1 MATIPRLLTPGSL
14 RKTGDRLWIA
24 DRGKI
29 FAASCLAL
37 ARLGFLKKPLG
48 ILGQLL
54 FNFAVMSSTP
64 LRIALLFSGQGAQT
78 VGMGRDLADHFSS
91 VAQLFADADEKLG
104 FPLSKIA
111 FEGPADEL
119 TRTSICQPALY
130 VHGLACLAALRE
142 RVPTLD
148 FVAAAGLSLG
158 EFTAHAAAGTFD
170 FYTGLELVAKRSRY
184 MDEACLASNG
194 GMAALIGGD
203 ETSVRNLAS
212 QTDVDVANLN
222 CPGQIVL
229 SGEASKVALAASLA
243 KEAGVRRATV
253 LNVAGAFH
261 SRLMEPA
268 YQRLS
273 VALAETE
280 ILSPRVPVVSN
291 VDAISVTD
299 PAKIRESL
307 AEQVTGSVRWTE
319 SIEYLINELKIDLFL
334 DLGPGA
340 VVAGLVGRINK
351 EARVLSISDVP
362 TLEKA
367 VAVLTEQ
374 PAA

>member
-1 MATIPRLLTPGSL
+1 
-14 RKTGDRLWIA
+14 
-24 DRGKI
+24 
-29 FAASCLAL
+29 
-37 ARLGFLKKPLG
+37 
-48 ILGQLL
+48 
-54 FNFAVMSSTP
+54 MSHTS

-78 VGMGRDLADHFSS
+78 VGMGRDLAAHFPA
-91 VAQLFADADEKLG
+91 VARLFGDADAKLG
-104 FPLSKIA
+104 FPLSTIA
-111 FEGPADEL
+111 FEGPAGEL
-119 TRTSICQPALY
+119 TRTSVCQPTLY
-130 VHGLACLAALRE
+130 VHGMACLFALRE

-184 MDEACLASNG
+184 MDEACRATNG
-194 GMAALIGGD
+194 GMAALIGG
-203 ETSVRNLAS
+203 EENAVRTLAS
-212 QTDVDVANLN
+212 QTDVDIANLN

-229 SGEASKVALAASLA
+229 SGEASKIALAASLA

-273 VALAETE
+273 RALEETS
-280 ILSPRVPVVSN
+280 IYSPRVPVICN
-291 VDAISVTD
+291 VDAIPVTD
-299 PAKIRESL
+299 PAKIRQSL

-319 SIEYLINELKIDLFL
+319 SIEFLINNLKIDLFL

-351 EARVLSISDVP
+351 EARVLSISDLP

-374 PAA
+374 PAS